1 IQLNGGDAQLL
12 ALLKECQADERHH
25 RDEAASL
32 AGNEAHFL
40 IRAWCWLVGTGSAG
54 AVVLARRI

>member
-1 IQLNGGDAQLL
+1 LL
-12 ALLKECQADERHH
+12 ELLIECQADERHH
-25 RDEAASL
+25 RDEAAGL
-32 AGNEAHFL
+32 AGNAPHFF